1 MHRQEGLNL
10 FLGLFPLGQNVDD
23 FLLLD
28 LEPLFKDLSA
38 SLAVDLKGLSLVGLK
53 LLTSI
58 VPLQLMDM
66 FFENTLDFEYI
77 THHFQVEAV
86 MHMAVIILRFVVFS
100 E

>member
-1 MHRQEGLNL
+1 M
-10 FLGLFPLGQNVDD
+10 V
-23 FLLLD
+23 
-28 LEPLFKDLSA
+28 
-38 SLAVDLKGLSLVGLK
+38 LK

-86 MHMAVIILRFVVFS
+86 MHTAVIILRFVVFS